1 MNIKT
6 RWDKLFK
13 QTETTSVE
21 INNYL
26 QSGIP
31 TIAAAKMSK
40 FEKSFNELVGIIND
54 LDGKINK
61 PIKAVKVVNPFDSKE
76 LADTWQFWKDYLL
89 ESFSITLQSRREQ
102 MALNYLDEISGH
114 NADKAKKFLEYAM
127 ANGYRNFFVVTE
139 KTKKSPAK
147 KINEDGDFESNN

>member
-13 QTETTSVE
+13 QTEITSAE

-61 PIKAVKVVNPFDSKE
+61 PIKAIKVVNPFDSKE

-89 ESFSITLQSRREQ
+89 ESFAITLQSRREQ

-114 NADKAKKFLEYAM
+114 NAHKAKKFLEYAM
-127 ANGYRNFFVVTE
+127 ANG
-139 KTKKSPAK
+139 
-147 KINEDGDFESNN
+147 